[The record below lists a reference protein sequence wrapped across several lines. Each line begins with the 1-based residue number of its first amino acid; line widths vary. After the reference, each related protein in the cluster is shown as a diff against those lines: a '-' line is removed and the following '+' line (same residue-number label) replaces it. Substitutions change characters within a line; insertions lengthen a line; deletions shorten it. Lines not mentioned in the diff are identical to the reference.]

1 MNIIGTRL
9 QVMRGTAKQTGGGL
23 MKKDL
28 IYNKYNKIV
37 SKKISMKYSKKFGKI
52 MKGGGKRFAI
62 KDFTIESIINN
73 KRSIEINTTYYKPL
87 IKKLEIN
94 FDDPE
99 FRIKIYDESDNEII
113 KTNIFSIDEQ
123 ITVEYN
129 NMKFI
134 ITLQDND
141 IKKYH
146 DFMKMYNIK
155 LKFKAIHNKV
165 NQSFKNKGYE
175 TIYRLSSYKLLNNN
189 SNNTEVESNSNTL
202 YIASIK
208 REEGK
213 IKVHILSIDN
223 TNIKK
228 INNIEEIEIKNIEE
242 IEIDNIED
250 LLNNLNSNSFKTSL
264 KFKSKNVCQLNFDTK
279 SDQQKFK
286 SFINNIKL
294 FPWEK
299 NL

>member
-175 TIYRLSSYKLLNNN
+175 TIYRLKSYKDSQGKEVK
-189 SNNTEVESNSNTL
+189 SNLNTL

-213 IKVHILSIDN
+213 IKVHILSINN
-223 TNIKK
+223 TNIET
-228 INNIEEIEIKNIEE
+228 INKLEE

-250 LLNNLNSNSFKTSL
+250 LLNNYNLNSNSFKTLL
-264 KFKSKNVCQLNFDTK
+264 KFKSKNVYELNFDTQSNK
-279 SDQQKFK
+279 TNFQLNFIKNTNNMFPG
-286 SFINNIKL
+286 INNL
-294 FPWEK
+294 
-299 NL
+299 LS